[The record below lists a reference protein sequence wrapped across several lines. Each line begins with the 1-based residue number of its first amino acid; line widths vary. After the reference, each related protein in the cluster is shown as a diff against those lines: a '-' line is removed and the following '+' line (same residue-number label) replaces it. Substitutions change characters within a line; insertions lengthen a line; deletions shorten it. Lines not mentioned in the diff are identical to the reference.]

1 MTRIDRDVVVSQ
13 RPVRRAALAPAAALA
28 LSLAL
33 AGCAGWKP
41 GDEGA
46 EDVETRVRAPA
57 REESAGVQVF
67 PLQNPAVKQLLA
79 DASAAETSGDY
90 GQASML
96 LERALRIQPRDPE
109 LLQHMAEVQLQLGD
123 YGQALI
129 FAERSYDTG
138 PRVGELC
145 SRNWRTMAVAQ
156 ERLGDSG
163 AARQARDRAGKCMN
177 TKPASL

>member
-1 MTRIDRDVVVSQ
+1 MG
-13 RPVRRAALAPAAALA
+13 LLLG
-28 LSLAL
+28 LS
-33 AGCAGWKP
+33 GCAGWQP
-41 GDEGA
+41 REEGA

-79 DASAAETSGDY
+79 DASAAESSGDY

-109 LLQHMAEVQLQLGD
+109 LLQQMAEVQLQIGD
-123 YGQALI
+123 FGQALN

-145 SRNWRTMAVAQ
+145 SRNWHTMAVAR
-156 ERLGDSG
+156 ERLGDTG
-163 AARQARDRAGKCMN
+163 AARQARDRAGQCMN